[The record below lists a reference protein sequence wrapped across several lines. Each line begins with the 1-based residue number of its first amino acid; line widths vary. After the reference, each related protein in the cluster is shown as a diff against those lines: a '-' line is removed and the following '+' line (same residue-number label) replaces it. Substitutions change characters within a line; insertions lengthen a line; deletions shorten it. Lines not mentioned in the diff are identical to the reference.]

1 MIIDVKDLIP
11 TETANLY
18 RYEIVSVDGTGTG
31 EYMYLKYAPGELASE
46 ATLLDRDLF
55 MKLQGFVAGTT
66 VFNSDG
72 SITETNSTGSVVTT
86 FLADGSVQ
94 QVFTSTEGTSIG
106 VKTTF
111 NPDGS
116 ITQTI
121 V

>member
-18 RYEIVSVDGTGTG
+18 RYEIVSADGTGTG
-31 EYMYLKYAPGELASE
+31 EYMYLKYAPGTLASE
-46 ATLLDRDLF
+46 PTELDRDLF
-55 MKLQGFVAGTT
+55 MKLQGFIAGNIT
-66 VFNSDG
+66 FNEDG
-72 SITETNSTGSVVTT
+72 SITESNSTGTMVTT

-121 V
+121 I